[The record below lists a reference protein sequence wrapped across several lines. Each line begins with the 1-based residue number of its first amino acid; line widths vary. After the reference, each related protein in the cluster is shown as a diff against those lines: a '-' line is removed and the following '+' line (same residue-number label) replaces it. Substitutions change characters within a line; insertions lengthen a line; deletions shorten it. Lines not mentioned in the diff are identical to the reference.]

1 VWRDLRAWEARPDG
15 GWMQNCPIVWIIIG
29 VAGSGK
35 TLIGRMLAAQLECD
49 FLEGDRRHPPE
60 NIAKMLAQES
70 LTDADRAGWLQ
81 TMTAEIQRSVDRKCE
96 TVLTCSGLKRAYRE
110 QLRVS
115 DRVQLVSIDVPE
127 SELQRR
133 LECRGEHYMKP
144 EMLRS
149 QWLAFEPIEP
159 SENVMIV
166 DGMDAPEAIVAAIIQ
181 QARERFV
188 GFDRPWWERLRL

>member
-1 VWRDLRAWEARPDG
+1 
-15 GWMQNCPIVWIIIG
+15 MQNCPIVWIVIG

-60 NIAKMLAQES
+60 NIAKMLAQEP
-70 LTDADRAGWLQ
+70 LTDADRTAWLQ
-81 TMTAEIQRSVDRKCE
+81 TMTAEIQRSVDRRCE
-96 TVLTCSGLKRAYRE
+96 MVLTCSGLKRAYRE

-115 DRVQLVSIDVPE
+115 DDLRSVEDHRVQLVAIDVPE
-127 SELQRR
+127 GELQRR

-149 QWLAFEPIEP
+149 QWLAFEAIVP
-159 SENVMIV
+159 SENVMVV

-188 GFDRPWWERLRL
+188 GFERSWWER

>member
-1 VWRDLRAWEARPDG
+1 MIMVK
-15 GWMQNCPIVWIIIG
+15 CPIVWIIIG

-35 TLIGRMLAAQLECD
+35 TLIGRMLAAKLECD

-60 NIAKMLAQES
+60 NIVKMLAQEP
-70 LTDADRAGWLQ
+70 LTDADRTAWLQ
-81 TMTAEIQRSVDRKCE
+81 TMTAEIQRSVDRRCE
-96 TVLTCSGLKRAYRE
+96 TVLTCSGLKQTYRE

-115 DRVQLVSIDVPE
+115 DRVQLVAIDVPE

-149 QWLAFEPIEP
+149 QLAAFEAIAP
-159 SENVMIV
+159 SENTIAV
-166 DGMDAPEAIVAAIIQ
+166 DGSVAPEAIVAAILQ
-181 QARERFV
+181 QGRERFA
-188 GFDRPWWERLRL
+188 GFDRSWWERV

>member
-1 VWRDLRAWEARPDG
+1 MD
-15 GWMQNCPIVWIIIG
+15 CPIVWIIIG

-60 NIAKMLAQES
+60 NIEKMLAQEP
-70 LTDADRAGWLQ
+70 LTDADRAAWLQ
-81 TMTAEIQRSVDRKCE
+81 TMTAEIQRSVDRQCE

-115 DRVQLVSIDVPE
+115 DRVQLVSIQVPE

-149 QWLAFEPIEP
+149 QWLAFEAIAP
-159 SENVMIV
+159 SENVMVV
-166 DGMDAPEAIVAAIIQ
+166 DGLAEPEAIVAAIMQ
-181 QARERFV
+181 QGRERFV
-188 GFDRPWWERLRL
+188 GFDRPWWERV

>member
-1 VWRDLRAWEARPDG
+1 
-15 GWMQNCPIVWIIIG
+15 MQNCPIIWIIIG

-60 NIAKMLAQES
+60 NIVKMLAQEP

-81 TMTAEIQRSVDRKCE
+81 TMTTEIQRSVDQRYE

-110 QLRVS
+110 QLVS

-127 SELQRR
+127 SELLRR
-133 LECRGEHYMKP
+133 LECRGEHYMKQS
-144 EMLRS
+144 MLRS
-149 QWLAFEPIEP
+149 QLAAFESIGP
-159 SENVMIV
+159 SENAIVV
-166 DGMDAPEAIVAAIIQ
+166 DGMDVPDAIVAAILAQ
-181 QARERFV
+181 GRERFA
-188 GFDRPWWERLRL
+188 GFDRSWWERV